1 MQRSAGASAQPAPA
15 PPAAA
20 PLDPVSVIPSNALV
34 INPATPAEGTVV
46 PSYFSG
52 NSAPELV
59 SDYREDG
66 HNWRQANAMLDAS
79 VFSVCK
85 HGGGCCE
92 IVKSKVKKILE
103 NAPGIFG
110 TASSA
115 DEIVKSLTAYP
126 SFKMLSMR
134 RLENVELFER
144 FSHRERQ
151 VERDMF
157 AAPDEDLYIPDTPD
171 WLKKLG
177 ERNGLSKLANTHY
190 LLHGTT
196 HAKLQSIVKH
206 GLRTKFGNKDHNL
219 YGSGLYFADAACKA
233 SQYCAA
239 ARGENIILV
248 CRVIIGRS
256 HLLRK
261 PSDDAFAPEGFHS
274 TRVQAGV
281 TCKLGCKP
289 GSCTA
294 KCLQLHN
301 EIIVYNDCDVYPE
314 FVLGHTSPAT
324 RHLKKYG
331 IDVVAAA

>member
-1 MQRSAGASAQPAPA
+1 M
-15 PPAAA
+15 
-20 PLDPVSVIPSNALV
+20 V
-34 INPATPAEGTVV
+34 INPATPAERTVV

-79 VFSVCK
+79 VMGVCK
-85 HGGGCCE
+85 RGGGCCE
-92 IVKSKVKKILE
+92 IVKSKVEKIFE
-103 NAPGIFG
+103 NTKSAADFG

-115 DEIVKSLTAYP
+115 KEIVEALTAYP
-126 SFKMLSMR
+126 SFNMLSMR

-144 FSHRERQ
+144 FTHRERQ

-177 ERNGLSKLANTHY
+177 ERNGLSKIANTHY
-190 LLHGTT
+190 LLHGTSRT
-196 HAKLQSIVKH
+196 KLQSIVKH
-206 GLRTKFGNKDHNL
+206 GLRTKFGKKDHNL

-233 SQYCAA
+233 AQYCAPA
-239 ARGENIILV
+239 HGENIILV

-261 PSDDAFAPEGFHS
+261 PSDDAFAPEGSHS

-314 FVLGHTSPAT
+314 FVLGHTSPAA
-324 RHLKKYG
+324 RHLSEYD
-331 IDVVAAA
+331 INVVAAA

>member
-1 MQRSAGASAQPAPA
+1 MGTTGAKRMPC
-15 PPAAA
+15 
-20 PLDPVSVIPSNALV
+20 LRD
-34 INPATPAEGTVV
+34 
-46 PSYFSG
+46 
-52 NSAPELV
+52 
-59 SDYREDG
+59 
-66 HNWRQANAMLDAS
+66 
-79 VFSVCK
+79 VFSVQARRRLLQ
-85 HGGGCCE
+85 

-103 NAPGIFG
+103 NTGIFG

-115 DEIVKSLTAYP
+115 DGIIKSSPRTVVQDAQHAAP
-126 SFKMLSMR
+126 R
-134 RLENVELFER
+134 NVELFER

-196 HAKLQSIVKH
+196 HAKLQSIVKLDSH
-206 GLRTKFGNKDHNL
+206 QVRQQGPQPVRV
-219 YGSGLYFADAACKA
+219 GLYCRRRVQGLAVL
-233 SQYCAA
+233 
-239 ARGENIILV
+239 RGRPRREHHLV

-261 PSDDAFAPEGFHS
+261 PSDDAAPEGS
-274 TRVQAGV
+274 IRRVQAG

-294 KCLQLHN
+294 SASGTMRSSCTTTAT
-301 EIIVYNDCDVYPE
+301 CTP
-314 FVLGHTSPAT
+314 SSSSAT
-324 RHLKKYG
+324 RRPQPPPPKVRHRRRRRRVSGAVGAPWGVHRLG
-331 IDVVAAA
+331 RWCHRAPGGRGFVSGAAATAAS